1 MTCRSTSSL
10 SSTPGSGAAR
20 PLFVWASLA
29 LLGASVSPSARAQD
43 KREPQ
48 YRILELS
55 DGRTL
60 TAEIL
65 GTEATGLSLRTPQ
78 GESLVS
84 FELLVDMLPTDEAGY
99 RSQTDWV
106 VYVAVEDDLRPVTL
120 ELMRGIQGVS
130 AHPVGAAIHGLT
142 PEAATASV
150 ACNGDIQCLVGATS
164 GAGWMWVVSSDTGA
178 DGQPMLTGGVTQ
190 GRTRTQVKLDN
201 TSRDAMWA
209 GVHQAIGLTP
219 PSSAPPAAVSPSG
232 NSPKPRSDMTPGK
245 VTALSFIP
253 LPGTPAIVQ
262 RDWGNVGLAWG
273 IAIPSA
279 ALFVVGSAASQ
290 ESPDLGNPGFL
301 LSAAGGSY
309 LSIVFANQVTGMRA
323 YQKGKDRKVGL
334 SPMPLNGGG
343 GAMVVVR

>member
-1 MTCRSTSSL
+1 MTRRSTSSL
-10 SSTPGSGAAR
+10 SSMPRPGAAR

-29 LLGASVSPSARAQD
+29 LLGASVSPQAQAQD

-48 YRILELS
+48 YRILELT

-65 GTEATGLSLRTPQ
+65 GTEATGLALRTPQ

-84 FELLVDMLPTDEAGY
+84 FELLVDMQPTDAAGY
-99 RSQTDWV
+99 QSQTDWV
-106 VYVAVEDDLRPVTL
+106 VYVAVEDDLRAATL
-120 ELMRGIQGVS
+120 DLMKGIPGVS
-130 AHPVGAAIHGLT
+130 AHPVGSAVHGLT
-142 PEAATASV
+142 PEAATQSV
-150 ACNGDIQCLVGATS
+150 SCKGDLQCLVEATS
-164 GAGWMWVVSSDTGA
+164 GAGWMWVLSSDTNA

-190 GRTRTQVKLDN
+190 GRTRTKVDLDD
-201 TSRDAMWA
+201 TSRDALWA

-219 PSSAPPAAVSPSG
+219 SSNAPPAAVSSSG
-232 NSPKPRSDMTPGK
+232 NTPKPKSDMTPGK
-245 VTALSFIP
+245 VTALSFVP
-253 LPGTPAIVQ
+253 LPGTPAIAQ
-262 RDWGNVGLAWG
+262 KEWGNAGLAWG

-290 ESPDLGNPGFL
+290 ESPDFGNPGFL
-301 LSAAGGSY
+301 LSAVGGSY

-323 YQKGKDRKVGL
+323 YQNGKDRKVGL